1 MARANSSPD
10 FDPQLAPLLPPLEG
24 YVPVKMTLEQLEHF
38 RRLSNVTR
46 EALIGDAQVS
56 CVDYTIPGY
65 QGADIQVSV
74 IARKDHAT
82 AGPAVYHIHGGGMVM
97 GTRFAGAKPLVDWAL
112 RHDAVC
118 VSVEYRLAPEHPAP
132 TLVEDC
138 YAGLT
143 WMAANASMLKFDPS
157 QLVIFGGSGGGG
169 LAAGAT
175 LLARDRQ
182 GPRLL
187 GQLLQCPMLDDRNET
202 DSAHRYDGVG
212 VWDRTSNL
220 TAWRAVL
227 GDRLGGPE
235 VSPYSAPARASDLSR
250 LPPTFIDVGG
260 AETFRDEAVTYAR
273 GILAAGGECELHV
286 WGGAFHGFHDIAPQ
300 SELARACIAARDSWL
315 ARMFARG
322 VAGSAHAGALSPR

>member
-1 MARANSSPD
+1 MTRPTSSTD
-10 FDPQLAPLLPPLEG
+10 FDPHLAPLLPPLKG
-24 YVPVKMTLEQLEHF
+24 YVPLQMTLEQLEHF
-38 RRLSNVTR
+38 RRLSHVTR
-46 EALIGDAQVS
+46 ETLIGDAQVS
-56 CVDYTIPGY
+56 CVDYSIPGY
-65 QGADIQVSV
+65 QGAEIVVSV
-74 IARKDHAT
+74 IARQGHSVP
-82 AGPAVYHIHGGGMVM
+82 GPAVYHIHGGGMVM
-97 GTRFAGAKPLVDWAL
+97 GTRFAGAKPLVEWAL

-118 VSVEYRLAPEHPAP
+118 VTVEYRLAPEHPAP

-138 YAGLT
+138 YAGLA
-143 WMAANASMLKFDPS
+143 WMAAHADMLRFDPN

-169 LAAGAT
+169 LAAGTT

-202 DSAHRYDGVG
+202 ESAHRYDGVG

-227 GDRLGGPE
+227 GDRCGGTE
-235 VSPYSAPARASDLSR
+235 VSPYSAPARASDLSG

-260 AETFRDEAVTYAR
+260 AETFRDEAVAYAR

-286 WGGAFHGFHDIAPQ
+286 WGGAFHGFYDIAPQ
-300 SELARACIAARDSWL
+300 SDLARACIAARDAWL

-322 VAGSAHAGALSPR
+322 AMSPCPPK